1 MATYPQTSFT
11 PPAGSTQITLVR
23 HGQTEPA
30 DIKNPFPL
38 KHGHGDPNLT
48 ELGERQ
54 AVAVAD
60 CLESEAIDLLYVS
73 SLIRT
78 HQTAAPL
85 ATRLDMTPLEE
96 HDLREVFLGDWEG
109 GLFRFK
115 LADEHPAALKFRE
128 SYEWGH
134 VPGAETNAE
143 LVERTSQALAGIHS
157 RHAGQHVV
165 TFVHGGVIAALC
177 AHATGGRMNGFVGA
191 DNCSIHR
198 LVLTDDRW
206 FLRSFNDILHLGGF
220 EGVRT
225 PQAVIEM
232 PA

>member
-1 MATYPQTSFT
+1 MPSYPQTSFT
-11 PPAGSTQITLVR
+11 APPGATRITLVR
-23 HGQTEPA
+23 HGQTEAA
-30 DIKNPFPL
+30 DPTNPFPL

-48 ELGERQ
+48 ELGEQQ

-60 CLESEAIDLLYVS
+60 RLVNEAIDGLYVS

-85 ATRLDMTPLEE
+85 SSRIGHQPEEE

-109 GLFRFK
+109 GIFRHK
-115 LADEHPAALKFRE
+115 LTEEHPAAVEFRAT
-128 SYEWGH
+128 YEWGA

-143 LVERTSQALAGIHS
+143 LMERTSAALNGIHS
-157 RHAGQHVV
+157 RNGDNHVV
-165 TFVHGGVIAALC
+165 CFVHGGVIAALC
-177 AHATGGRMNGFVGA
+177 AHATSGHMRGFVGA

-198 LVLTDDRW
+198 MVLTDDRW
-206 FLRSFNDILHLGGF
+206 FLRSFNDSTHLD
-220 EGVRT
+220 GVMT
-225 PQAVIEM
+225 PQAIIDT

>member
-11 PPAGSTQITLVR
+11 APAGSTRITLVR
-23 HGQTEPA
+23 HGQTEAA
-30 DIKNPFPL
+30 DPENPFSL

-54 AVAVAD
+54 AVAVGERLVD
-60 CLESEAIDLLYVS
+60 EEIDGLYVS

-85 ATRLDMTPLEE
+85 AGKIDQSPVEE
-96 HDLREVFLGDWEG
+96 HDLREIFLGDWEG
-109 GLFRFK
+109 GLFRQK
-115 LADEHPAALKFRE
+115 LAEEHPAALEFRRT
-128 SYEWGH
+128 YEWGS

-143 LVERTSQALAGIHS
+143 LTSRTSDALKGIHD
-157 RHAGQHVV
+157 RHADEHIVC
-165 TFVHGGVIAALC
+165 FVHGGVIAALC
-177 AHATGGRMNGFVGA
+177 SYATGGGMMGFAGA

-198 LVLTDDRW
+198 LVLTPDRW
-206 FLRSFNDILHLGGF
+206 FLRAFNDSTHLGDLM
-220 EGVRT
+220 T
-225 PQAVIEM
+225 PQAVIDT

>member
-1 MATYPQTSFT
+1 MVTYPQTSFT
-11 PPAGSTQITLVR
+11 APPGSTRITLVR

-30 DIKNPFPL
+30 DLAKPFAL

-54 AVAVAD
+54 AVAVGD
-60 CLESEAIDLLYVS
+60 RMKSESIDGLYVS

-85 ATRLDMTPLEE
+85 ASHLGQEPTEE

-109 GLFRFK
+109 GLFRHM
-115 LADEHPAALKFRE
+115 LADEHPAALEFR
-128 SYEWGH
+128 STYEWGS

-143 LVERTSQALAGIHS
+143 LTTRTASALARIQD
-157 RHAGQHVV
+157 RHADEHIVC
-165 TFVHGGVIAALC
+165 FVHGGVIAALC
-177 AHATGGRMNGFVGA
+177 SHATGGQMVGFAGA

-198 LVLTDDRW
+198 LVLTEDRW
-206 FLRSFNDILHLGGF
+206 FLRAFNDSTHLGDLM
-220 EGVRT
+220 T
-225 PQAVIEM
+225 PQAVIDT

>member
-1 MATYPQTSFT
+1 MPKYPQTSFT
-11 PPAGSTQITLVR
+11 APAGSTRITLVR
-23 HGQTEPA
+23 HGQTEAA
-30 DIKNPFPL
+30 DPEQLFVL

-60 CLESEAIDLLYVS
+60 RLEHETIDAVYVS

-85 ATRLDMTPLEE
+85 VARTGHAPVEE
-96 HDLREVFLGDWEG
+96 HDLREIFLGDWEG
-109 GLFRFK
+109 GLFRK
-115 LADEHPAALKFRE
+115 MLAEEHPAAMKFRE
-128 SYEWGH
+128 TYEWGH

-143 LVERTSQALAGIHS
+143 LVGRTSDALIKIHQN
-157 RHAGQHVV
+157 HADQHVV
-165 TFVHGGVIAALC
+165 CFVHGGVIAALC
-177 AHATGGRMNGFVGA
+177 SHATSGEAVGFAGA

-198 LVLTDDRW
+198 LVLTEQRW
-206 FLRSFNDILHLGGF
+206 FLRSFNDSTHLGG
-220 EGVRT
+220 VMT
-225 PQAVIEM
+225 PQAVIDT